1 MKRKKCGEGHKLCKK
16 KKISALVSKK
26 EKLSK
31 DYVKFTGEKVDTLLD
46 NKKML
51 LIKCKS
57 L

>member
-1 MKRKKCGEGHKLCKK
+1 MAKATSYAKK
-16 KKISALVSKK
+16 KKIGALVSKK